1 MAITWGNLDR
11 TRALTRILVCLF
23 VLLVGACSTA
33 GTVPTG
39 APASVDG
46 EQAEQGFVVFT
57 DIPMPADA
65 SVQLDRTIVL
75 GTGED
80 WMGRVT
86 IRAKSDLVNVFDFYR
101 EQMPQFGW
109 KELTVLRSA
118 TSVLSYTRG
127 ERIATIQIEAGPR
140 SGSNITFSVSPL
152 HTQP

>member
-1 MAITWGNLDR
+1 MAIAWGNLDR

-75 GTGED
+75 GTGVKGTGVIDVAKAVFLKYPPEQLVTMELSSLED
-80 WMGRVT
+80 LRGLG
-86 IRAKSDLVNVFDFYR
+86 RAKAGLLVAAF
-101 EQMPQFGW
+101 
-109 KELTVLRSA
+109 ELAR
-118 TSVLSYTRG
+118 RG
-127 ERIATIQIEAGPR
+127 LGQGL
-140 SGSNITFSVSPL
+140 G
-152 HTQP
+152 